1 MNFDISIYPWNDY
14 HNQDNEHTSS
24 PEVPC
29 VLILLCSP
37 GCCYFLSST
46 SAASLL
52 LSRPFTTQTV
62 SVTSQFFVTSIS
74 SICLLSSLFII
85 VSFVQVFILYGSYCD
100 TLQVINNLH
109 SDNVSSKQIGP
120 FFIFIF
126 LFLRCFLIASGW
138 SIWHSGLLLCSDP
151 L

>member
-1 MNFDISIYPWNDY
+1 MITTIKIMNIHHLQKFLVSLFSSVP
-14 HNQDNEHTSS
+14 QAVVTSCPPPLQRLFS
-24 PEVPC
+24 CPG
-29 VLILLCSP
+29 LLP
-37 GCCYFLSST
+37 L
-46 SAASLL
+46 
-52 LSRPFTTQTV
+52 RPS

-120 FFIFIF
+120 LFIFIF